1 MASQHPT
8 IIQGGMGVAVSSWQL
23 ANAVARAGGLGVV
36 SGTALDGVV
45 ARVLQDGDPG
55 GHVRRA
61 LQHFPD
67 QEIAERV
74 LNSYFLPDGRAEGQ
88 PYRPHPTLTIAPTR
102 NAIELSL
109 VGNFAEVWLAKEG
122 HDGPIGI
129 NFLQKI
135 QTATLSATLGAML
148 AGVDYVLMGA
158 GIPKEMPRVLTA
170 FAEGHTAHM
179 TIEVDD
185 QTKTHTAH
193 LDPRTYLGDTLPELT
208 RPTFLAIISL
218 HVLGGYLA
226 RDPEIRPDGFVVE
239 GPVAGGHSA
248 PPRGKL
254 TLDEHGQP
262 IYSPKDEADVAKMV
276 ALGLPFWL
284 AGAWSTPEKVAAAR
298 AAGAEGV
305 QCGTIFALAS
315 ESGLT
320 DAIRADLL
328 AELRSGTLKVKND
341 ALASPTGFP
350 FKVAR
355 LEGTLSE
362 QEVYEARNRICDLGY
377 LRQPAERPDGSIVY
391 RCASEPVHMFTK
403 KGGDV
408 EETVGRKCLC
418 NALFANIGMPQRR
431 KDGYVEDPA
440 VTLGS
445 DLVGAQGLL
454 AEHPDGWSGAEAVAY
469 LLRDVEQPTA

>member
-1 MASQHPT
+1 MPQHPT
-8 IIQGGMGVAVSSWQL
+8 IIQGGMGVAVSSWRL
-23 ANAVARAGGLGVV
+23 ANAVARAGQLGVV
-36 SGTALDGVV
+36 SGTGLDGVV

-61 LQHFPD
+61 LAHFPVP
-67 QEIAERV
+67 EIAERV
-74 LNSYFLPDGRAEGQ
+74 MNAYYLPEGRAEGQ

-102 NAIELSL
+102 AAIELSL

-122 HDGPIGI
+122 HDGVVGI

-135 QTATLSATLGAML
+135 QTATLSATLGGML

-158 GIPKEMPRVLTA
+158 GIPKEMPRVLTE
-170 FAEGHTAHM
+170 FAAGRPGRM
-179 TIEVDD
+179 TIEVDN
-185 QTKTHTAH
+185 QTKVHTAV
-193 LDPRTYLGDTLPELT
+193 LDPVTFLGEPLPPMK
-208 RPTFLAIISL
+208 RPEFLAIISL

-254 TLDEHGQP
+254 ILDELGQP
-262 IYSPKDEADVAKMV
+262 IYSPKDDADIAKMV
-276 ALGLPFWL
+276 ALGLPFWM
-284 AGAWSTPEKVAAAR
+284 AGAWSTPERVAEAIK
-298 AAGAEGV
+298 AGAQGV

-320 DAIRADLL
+320 DAIRGQLL
-328 AELRSGTLKVKND
+328 EELRAGTLQVKND

-355 LEGTLSE
+355 LDGTLSE

-377 LRQPAERPDGSIVY
+377 LRQPAETPDGKVVY
-391 RCASEPVHMFTK
+391 RCASEPVHMYVK
-403 KGGDV
+403 KGGDIA
-408 EETVGRKCLC
+408 ETVGRKCLC

-440 VTLGS
+440 ITLGS
-445 DLVGAQGLL
+445 DLTGARGLL
-454 AEHPDGWSGAEAVAY
+454 AEHPAGWTGTEAVTY
-469 LLRDVEQPTA
+469 LLRDAATGAA

>member
-1 MASQHPT
+1 MPQHPT

-23 ANAVARAGGLGVV
+23 ANAVSRAGQLGVV
-36 SGTALDGVV
+36 SGTGLDGVV
-45 ARVLQDGDPG
+45 ARVLQDGDRD

-61 LQHFPD
+61 LSHFPVP
-67 QEIAERV
+67 EIAERV
-74 LNSYFLPDGRAEGQ
+74 LKAYYLPEGRAEGQ
-88 PYRPHPTLTIAPTR
+88 PYRPHPTLTISPSRA
-102 NAIELSL
+102 AIELSL
-109 VGNFAEVWLAKEG
+109 AGNFAEVWLAKEG
-122 HDGPIGI
+122 HDGVVGI

-158 GIPKEMPRVLTA
+158 GIPKEMPRVLTD
-170 FAEGHTAHM
+170 FAAGRPGRM
-179 TIEVDD
+179 TIEVDN
-185 QTKTHTAH
+185 QTKTHTAV
-193 LDPRTYLGDTLPELT
+193 LDPVTYLGEPLPQIK
-208 RPTFLAIISL
+208 RPDFLAIISL

-254 TLDEHGQP
+254 TLDDLGQP
-262 IYSPKDEADVAKMV
+262 IYSAKDDADIAKMV
-276 ALGLPFWL
+276 ALGLPFWM
-284 AGAWSTPEKVAAAR
+284 AGAWSTPERVAEALK
-298 AAGAEGV
+298 AGAQGV

-320 DAIRADLL
+320 DEIRASLL
-328 AELRSGTLKVKND
+328 DELRAGTLQVKND

-362 QEVYEARNRICDLGY
+362 EEVYQARDRICDLGY
-377 LRQPAERPDGSIVY
+377 LRQPAETPDGKVIY

-403 KGGDV
+403 KGGD
-408 EETVGRKCLC
+408 EAATVGRKCLC

-440 VTLGS
+440 ITLGS
-445 DLVGAQGLL
+445 DLTGARGLL
-454 AEHPDGWSGAEAVAY
+454 AEHPDGWTGTEAVAY
-469 LLRDVEQPTA
+469 LLGDVTTA

>member
-8 IIQGGMGVAVSSWQL
+8 IIQGGMGVAVSSWKL
-23 ANAVARAGGLGVV
+23 ANAVARAGQLGVV

-61 LQHFPD
+61 LAHFPIP
-67 QEIAERV
+67 EIAERV
-74 LNSYFLPDGRAEGQ
+74 LATYYLPEGRPEGQ

-102 NAIELSL
+102 PAVELSL

-122 HDGPIGI
+122 HDGVVGI

-158 GIPKEMPRVLTA
+158 GIPKEMPRVLTD
-170 FAEGHTAHM
+170 FTAGRPGRM

-185 QTKTHTAH
+185 QTRTHTAV
-193 LDPRTYLGDTLPELT
+193 LDPRTYLGDQLPPVR
-208 RPTFLAIISL
+208 RPHFLAIISL

-226 RDPEIRPDGFVVE
+226 RDAEIRPDGFVVE

-254 TLDEHGQP
+254 TLNERGEP
-262 IYSPKDEADVAKMV
+262 IYSAKDEADIAKMV

-284 AGAWSTPEKVAAAR
+284 AGAWSTPEKVATALK
-298 AAGAEGV
+298 AGAEGV

-320 DAIRADLL
+320 DAIRGELL
-328 AELRSGTLKVKND
+328 DELRAGTLQVKND

-355 LEGTLSE
+355 LEDTLSE
-362 QEVYEARNRICDLGY
+362 QAVYEARNRICDLGY

-391 RCASEPVHMFTK
+391 RCASEPVHMYAK
-403 KGGDV
+403 KGGDLA
-408 EETVGRKCLC
+408 ETVGRKCLC

-431 KDGYVEDPA
+431 KDGYVEVPA
-440 VTLGS
+440 ITLGS
-445 DLVGAQGLL
+445 DLDGARGLL
-454 AEHPDGWSGAEAVAY
+454 AEYPHGWTGTEAVTW
-469 LLRDVEQPTA
+469 LLRDAATA

>member
-1 MASQHPT
+1 MPQHPT
-8 IIQGGMGVAVSSWQL
+8 IIQGGMGVAVSSWRL
-23 ANAVARAGGLGVV
+23 ANAVARAGQLGVV
-36 SGTALDGVV
+36 SGTGLDGVV

-61 LQHFPD
+61 LAHFPVP
-67 QEIAERV
+67 EIAERV
-74 LNSYFLPDGRAEGQ
+74 MNAYYLPEGRAEGQ

-102 NAIELSL
+102 AAIELSL

-122 HDGPIGI
+122 HDGVVGI

-135 QTATLSATLGAML
+135 QTATLSATLGGML

-158 GIPKEMPRVLTA
+158 GIPKEMPRVLTE
-170 FAEGHTAHM
+170 FAAGRPGRM
-179 TIEVDD
+179 TIEVDN
-185 QTKTHTAH
+185 QTKIHTAI
-193 LDPRTYLGDTLPELT
+193 LDPVTFLGEPLPPMK
-208 RPTFLAIISL
+208 RPEFLAIISL

-254 TLDEHGQP
+254 ILDELGQP
-262 IYSPKDEADVAKMV
+262 IYSPKDDADIAKMV
-276 ALGLPFWL
+276 ALGLPFWM
-284 AGAWSTPEKVAAAR
+284 AGAWSTPERVAEAIK
-298 AAGAEGV
+298 AGAQGV

-320 DAIRADLL
+320 DAIRGQLL
-328 AELRSGTLKVKND
+328 EELRAGTLQVKND

-355 LEGTLSE
+355 LDGTLSE

-377 LRQPAERPDGSIVY
+377 LRQPAETPDGKVVY
-391 RCASEPVHMFTK
+391 RCASEPVHMYVK
-403 KGGDV
+403 KGGDIA
-408 EETVGRKCLC
+408 ETVGRKCLC

-440 VTLGS
+440 ITLGS
-445 DLVGAQGLL
+445 DLTGARGLL
-454 AEHPDGWSGAEAVAY
+454 AEHPAGWTGTEAVTY
-469 LLRDVEQPTA
+469 LLRDAATGAA

>member
-1 MASQHPT
+1 MPQHPT
-8 IIQGGMGVAVSSWQL
+8 IIQGGMGVAVSSWRL
-23 ANAVARAGGLGVV
+23 ANAVARAGQLGVV
-36 SGTALDGVV
+36 SGTGLDGVV

-61 LQHFPD
+61 LAHFPVP
-67 QEIAERV
+67 EIADRV
-74 LNSYFLPDGRAEGQ
+74 MNAYYLPEGRAEGQ

-102 NAIELSL
+102 AAIELSL

-122 HDGPIGI
+122 HDGVVGI

-135 QTATLSATLGAML
+135 QTATLSATLGGML

-158 GIPKEMPRVLTA
+158 GIPKEMPRVLTE
-170 FAEGHTAHM
+170 FAAGRPGRM
-179 TIEVDD
+179 TIEVDN
-185 QTKTHTAH
+185 QTKIHTAV
-193 LDPRTYLGDTLPELT
+193 LDPVTFLGEPLPPMK
-208 RPTFLAIISL
+208 RPEFLAIISL

-254 TLDEHGQP
+254 ILDELGQP
-262 IYSPKDEADVAKMV
+262 IYSPKDDADIAKMV
-276 ALGLPFWL
+276 ALGLPFWM
-284 AGAWSTPEKVAAAR
+284 AGAWSTPERVAEAIK
-298 AAGAEGV
+298 AGAQGV

-320 DAIRADLL
+320 DAIRGQLL
-328 AELRSGTLKVKND
+328 EELRAGTLQVKND

-355 LEGTLSE
+355 LDGTLSE

-377 LRQPAERPDGSIVY
+377 LRQPAETPDGKVVY
-391 RCASEPVHMFTK
+391 RCASEPVHMYVK
-403 KGGDV
+403 KGGDIA
-408 EETVGRKCLC
+408 ETVGRKCLC

-440 VTLGS
+440 ITLGS
-445 DLVGAQGLL
+445 DLTGARGLL
-454 AEHPDGWSGAEAVAY
+454 AEHPAGWTGTEAVTY
-469 LLRDVEQPTA
+469 LLRDAATGAA

>member
-1 MASQHPT
+1 MPQHPT
-8 IIQGGMGVAVSSWQL
+8 IIQGGMGVAVSSWRL
-23 ANAVARAGGLGVV
+23 ANAVARAGQLGVV
-36 SGTALDGVV
+36 SGTGLDGVV

-61 LQHFPD
+61 LAHFPVP
-67 QEIAERV
+67 EIAERV
-74 LNSYFLPDGRAEGQ
+74 MNAYYLPEGRAEGQ

-102 NAIELSL
+102 AAIELSL

-122 HDGPIGI
+122 HDGVVGI

-135 QTATLSATLGAML
+135 QTATLSATLGGML

-158 GIPKEMPRVLTA
+158 GIPKEMPRVLTE
-170 FAEGHTAHM
+170 FAAGRPGRM
-179 TIEVDD
+179 TIEVDN
-185 QTKTHTAH
+185 QTKTHTAV
-193 LDPRTYLGDTLPELT
+193 LDPVTYLGEPLPAMK
-208 RPTFLAIISL
+208 RPEFLAIISL

-254 TLDEHGQP
+254 ILDELGQP
-262 IYSPKDEADVAKMV
+262 IYSPKDDADIAKMV
-276 ALGLPFWL
+276 ALGLPFWM
-284 AGAWSTPEKVAAAR
+284 AGAWSTPERVAEAIK
-298 AAGAEGV
+298 AGAQGV

-320 DAIRADLL
+320 DAIRGQLL
-328 AELRSGTLKVKND
+328 EELRAGTLQVKND

-355 LEGTLSE
+355 LDGTLSE

-377 LRQPAERPDGSIVY
+377 LRQPAETPDGKVVY
-391 RCASEPVHMFTK
+391 RCASEPVHMYVK
-403 KGGDV
+403 KGGDIA
-408 EETVGRKCLC
+408 ETVGRKCLC

-440 VTLGS
+440 ITLGS
-445 DLVGAQGLL
+445 DLTGARGLL
-454 AEHPDGWSGAEAVAY
+454 AEHPAGWTGTEAVTY
-469 LLRDVEQPTA
+469 LLRDAATGAA

>member
-1 MASQHPT
+1 MPQHPT
-8 IIQGGMGVAVSSWQL
+8 IIQGGMGVAVSSWRL
-23 ANAVARAGGLGVV
+23 ANAVARAGQLGVV
-36 SGTALDGVV
+36 SGTGLDGVV

-61 LQHFPD
+61 LAHFPVP
-67 QEIAERV
+67 EIAERV
-74 LNSYFLPDGRAEGQ
+74 MNAYYLPEGRAEGQ

-102 NAIELSL
+102 AAIELSL

-122 HDGPIGI
+122 HDGVVGI

-135 QTATLSATLGAML
+135 QTATLSATLGGML

-158 GIPKEMPRVLTA
+158 GIPKEMPRVLTE
-170 FAEGHTAHM
+170 FAAGRPGRM
-179 TIEVDD
+179 TIEVDN
-185 QTKTHTAH
+185 QTKIHTAV
-193 LDPRTYLGDTLPELT
+193 LDPVTFLGEPLPPMR
-208 RPTFLAIISL
+208 RPEFLAIISL

-254 TLDEHGQP
+254 ILDELGQP
-262 IYSPKDEADVAKMV
+262 IYSPKDDADIAKMV
-276 ALGLPFWL
+276 ALGLPFWM
-284 AGAWSTPEKVAAAR
+284 AGAWSTPERVAEAIK
-298 AAGAEGV
+298 AGAQGV

-320 DAIRADLL
+320 DAIRGQLL
-328 AELRSGTLKVKND
+328 EELRAGTLQVKND

-355 LEGTLSE
+355 LDGTLSE

-377 LRQPAERPDGSIVY
+377 LRQPAETPDGKVVY
-391 RCASEPVHMFTK
+391 RCASEPVHMYVK
-403 KGGDV
+403 KGGDIA
-408 EETVGRKCLC
+408 ETVGRKCLC

-440 VTLGS
+440 ITLGS
-445 DLVGAQGLL
+445 DLTGARGLL
-454 AEHPDGWSGAEAVAY
+454 AEHPAGWTGTEAVTY
-469 LLRDVEQPTA
+469 LLRDAATGAA

>member
-1 MASQHPT
+1 MTHPDHPVV
-8 IIQGGMGVAVSSWQL
+8 IQGGMGIAVSSWQL
-23 ANAVARAGGLGVV
+23 AREVSLRGQLGVV

-45 ARVLQDGDPG
+45 ARTLADGDPG

-61 LQHFPD
+61 LAHFPSP
-67 QEIAERV
+67 AMAHRV
-74 LNSYFLPDGRAEGQ
+74 LDSYFIPGGRPDGT
-88 PYRPHPTLTIAPTR
+88 PYRPHPTLTITPGRA
-102 NAIELSL
+102 AIELSL
-109 VGNFAEVWLAKEG
+109 VGNFVEVWLAKEG
-122 HDGPIGI
+122 HDGVVGI

-158 GIPKEMPRVLTA
+158 GIPKEMPRVLTE
-170 FAEGHTAHM
+170 FAAGRPGRL
-179 TIEVDD
+179 TIEVEN
-185 QTKTHTAH
+185 QTKTHTAV
-193 LDPRTYLGDTLPELT
+193 LDPVTYLGDAVATLN
-208 RPTFLAIISL
+208 RPLFLAIISL

-226 RDPEIRPDGFVVE
+226 RDAEIRPDGFVVE

-254 TLDEHGQP
+254 ALNEHGEP
-262 IYSPKDEADVAKMV
+262 IYSPKDEADVEKMV

-298 AAGAEGV
+298 AAGAVGV
-305 QCGTIFALAS
+305 QCGTIFALAK

-320 DAIRADLL
+320 DEIRDQLL
-328 AELRSGTLKVKND
+328 YELRAGTLKVKND

-355 LEGTLSE
+355 LPGTLSE
-362 QEVYEARNRICDLGY
+362 PEVYEARNRICDLGY
-377 LRQPAERPDGSIVY
+377 LRQPAEVGDGKIVY
-391 RCASEPVHMFTK
+391 RCASEPEHMFER
-403 KGGDV
+403 KGGDPAQ
-408 EETVGRKCLC
+408 TVGRKCLC

-431 KDGYVEDPA
+431 KDGYEEEPA

-445 DLVGAQGLL
+445 DLAGAHGLQ
-454 AEHPDGWSGAEAVAY
+454 AAFPDGWTGAQAVDW
-469 LLRDVEQPTA
+469 LLGR

>member
-1 MASQHPT
+1 MPQHPT
-8 IIQGGMGVAVSSWQL
+8 IIQGGMGVAVSSWRL
-23 ANAVARAGGLGVV
+23 ANAVARAGQLGVV
-36 SGTALDGVV
+36 SGTGLDGVV

-61 LQHFPD
+61 LAHFPVP
-67 QEIAERV
+67 EIAERV
-74 LNSYFLPDGRAEGQ
+74 MNAYYLPEGRAEGQ

-102 NAIELSL
+102 AAIELSL

-122 HDGPIGI
+122 HDGVVGI

-135 QTATLSATLGAML
+135 QTATLSATLGGML

-158 GIPKEMPRVLTA
+158 GIPKEMPRVLTE
-170 FAEGHTAHM
+170 FAAGRPGRM
-179 TIEVDD
+179 TIEVDN
-185 QTKTHTAH
+185 QTKIHTAV
-193 LDPRTYLGDTLPELT
+193 LDPVTFLGEPLPPMK
-208 RPTFLAIISL
+208 RPEFLAIISL

-254 TLDEHGQP
+254 ILDELGQP
-262 IYSPKDEADVAKMV
+262 IYSPKDDADIAKMV
-276 ALGLPFWL
+276 ALGLPFWM
-284 AGAWSTPEKVAAAR
+284 AGAWSTPERVAEAIK
-298 AAGAEGV
+298 AGAQGV

-320 DAIRADLL
+320 DAIRGQLL
-328 AELRSGTLKVKND
+328 EELRAGTLQVKND

-355 LEGTLSE
+355 LDGTLSE

-377 LRQPAERPDGSIVY
+377 LRQPAETPDGKVVY
-391 RCASEPVHMFTK
+391 RCASEPVHMYVK
-403 KGGDV
+403 KGGDIA
-408 EETVGRKCLC
+408 ETVGRKCLC

-440 VTLGS
+440 ITLGS
-445 DLVGAQGLL
+445 DLTGARGLL
-454 AEHPDGWSGAEAVAY
+454 AEHPAGWTGTEAVTY
-469 LLRDVEQPTA
+469 LLRDAATGAA

>member
-1 MASQHPT
+1 MSRTHPT

-23 ANAVARAGGLGVV
+23 ANAVARSGQLGVV

-61 LQHFPD
+61 IAHFPVP
-67 QEIAERV
+67 EIAERV
-74 LNSYFLPDGRAEGQ
+74 LAAYFLPGGRAEGQ
-88 PYRPHPTLTIAPTR
+88 PYRPHPTLTISPSRA
-102 NAIELSL
+102 AIELSL
-109 VGNFAEVWLAKEG
+109 VGNFVDVWLAKEG
-122 HDGPIGI
+122 HDGVVGI

-158 GIPKEMPRVLTA
+158 GIPKEMPRVLTE
-170 FAEGHTAHM
+170 FAAGRPGRL
-179 TIEVDD
+179 TIEVES
-185 QTKTHTAH
+185 QTRTHTAV
-193 LDPRTYLGDTLPELT
+193 LDPVTYLGDAVDQLKRPE
-208 RPTFLAIISL
+208 FIAIISL
-218 HVLGGYLA
+218 HVLGGYLV

-254 TLDEHGQP
+254 TLDENGEP
-262 IYSPKDEADVAKMV
+262 IYSPKDEADIEKMV

-284 AGAWSTPEKVAAAR
+284 AGAWSTPEKVAAAVR
-298 AAGAEGV
+298 AGAQGV
-305 QCGTIFALAS
+305 QCGTIFALAA

-320 DAIRADLL
+320 DEIRGQLL
-328 AELRSGTLKVKND
+328 DELRAGTLTVKND

-355 LEGTLSE
+355 LAGTLSE
-362 QEVYEARNRICDLGY
+362 PEVYAARDRICDLGY
-377 LRQPAERPDGSIVY
+377 LRQPAETAEGKVVY
-391 RCASEPVHMFTK
+391 RCASEPVHMFER

-408 EETVGRKCLC
+408 QQTDGRKCLC

-431 KDGYVEDPA
+431 KGGYVEEPA

-445 DLVGAQGLL
+445 DLAGAHGLQ
-454 AEHPDGWSGAEAVAY
+454 AEHPDGWTGAQAVSW
-469 LLRDVEQPTA
+469 LLRDVAAPA

>member
-148 AGVDYVLMGA
+148 AGVDYVARKGRTHADKYELRDATGEWA
-158 GIPKEMPRVLTA
+158 RKATA
-170 FAEGHTAHM
+170 
-179 TIEVDD
+179 
-185 QTKTHTAH
+185 
-193 LDPRTYLGDTLPELT
+193 P
-208 RPTFLAIISL
+208 
-218 HVLGGYLA
+218 
-226 RDPEIRPDGFVVE
+226 
-239 GPVAGGHSA
+239 
-248 PPRGKL
+248 
-254 TLDEHGQP
+254 
-262 IYSPKDEADVAKMV
+262 
-276 ALGLPFWL
+276 
-284 AGAWSTPEKVAAAR
+284 AGA
-298 AAGAEGV
+298 
-305 QCGTIFALAS
+305 
-315 ESGLT
+315 
-320 DAIRADLL
+320 
-328 AELRSGTLKVKND
+328 
-341 ALASPTGFP
+341 
-350 FKVAR
+350 
-355 LEGTLSE
+355 
-362 QEVYEARNRICDLGY
+362 
-377 LRQPAERPDGSIVY
+377 
-391 RCASEPVHMFTK
+391 
-403 KGGDV
+403 
-408 EETVGRKCLC
+408 
-418 NALFANIGMPQRR
+418 
-431 KDGYVEDPA
+431 
-440 VTLGS
+440 
-445 DLVGAQGLL
+445 
-454 AEHPDGWSGAEAVAY
+454 
-469 LLRDVEQPTA
+469 

>member
-1 MASQHPT
+1 
-8 IIQGGMGVAVSSWQL
+8 MGVAVSSWRL
-23 ANAVARAGGLGVV
+23 ANAVARAGQLGVV
-36 SGTALDGVV
+36 SGTGLDGVV

-61 LQHFPD
+61 LAHFPVP
-67 QEIAERV
+67 EIAERV
-74 LNSYFLPDGRAEGQ
+74 MNAYYLPEGRAEGQ

-102 NAIELSL
+102 AAIELSL

-122 HDGPIGI
+122 HDGVVGI

-135 QTATLSATLGAML
+135 QTATLSATLGGML

-158 GIPKEMPRVLTA
+158 GIPKEMPRVLTE
-170 FAEGHTAHM
+170 FAAGRPGRM
-179 TIEVDD
+179 TIEVDN
-185 QTKTHTAH
+185 QTKIHTAV
-193 LDPRTYLGDTLPELT
+193 LDPVTFLGEPLPPMK
-208 RPTFLAIISL
+208 RPEFLAIISL

-254 TLDEHGQP
+254 ILDELGQP
-262 IYSPKDEADVAKMV
+262 IYSPKDDADIAKMV
-276 ALGLPFWL
+276 ALGLPFWM
-284 AGAWSTPEKVAAAR
+284 AGAWSTPERVAEAIK
-298 AAGAEGV
+298 AGAQGV

-320 DAIRADLL
+320 DAIRGQLL
-328 AELRSGTLKVKND
+328 EELRAGTLQVKND

-355 LEGTLSE
+355 LDGTLSE

-377 LRQPAERPDGSIVY
+377 LRQPAETPDGKVVY
-391 RCASEPVHMFTK
+391 RCASEPVHMYVK
-403 KGGDV
+403 KGGDIA
-408 EETVGRKCLC
+408 ETVGRKCLC

-440 VTLGS
+440 ITLGS
-445 DLVGAQGLL
+445 DLTGARGLL
-454 AEHPDGWSGAEAVAY
+454 AEHPAGWTGTEAVTY
-469 LLRDVEQPTA
+469 LLRDAATGAA

>member
-1 MASQHPT
+1 MPQHPT
-8 IIQGGMGVAVSSWQL
+8 IIQGGMGVAVSSWRL
-23 ANAVARAGGLGVV
+23 ANAVARAGQLGVV
-36 SGTALDGVV
+36 SGTGLDGVV

-61 LQHFPD
+61 LAHFPVP
-67 QEIAERV
+67 EIAERV
-74 LNSYFLPDGRAEGQ
+74 MNAYYLPEGRAEGQ

-102 NAIELSL
+102 AAIELSL

-122 HDGPIGI
+122 HDGVVGI

-135 QTATLSATLGAML
+135 QTATLSATLGGML

-158 GIPKEMPRVLTA
+158 GIPKEMPRVLTE
-170 FAEGHTAHM
+170 FAAGRPGRM
-179 TIEVDD
+179 TIEVDN
-185 QTKTHTAH
+185 QTKIHTAV
-193 LDPRTYLGDTLPELT
+193 LDPVTFLGEPVPPMKRPE
-208 RPTFLAIISL
+208 FLAIISL

-254 TLDEHGQP
+254 ILDELGQP
-262 IYSPKDEADVAKMV
+262 IYSPKDDADIAKMV
-276 ALGLPFWL
+276 ALGLPFWM
-284 AGAWSTPEKVAAAR
+284 AGAWSTPERVAEAIK
-298 AAGAEGV
+298 AGAQGV

-320 DAIRADLL
+320 DAIRGQLL
-328 AELRSGTLKVKND
+328 EELRAGTLQVKND

-355 LEGTLSE
+355 LDGTLSE

-377 LRQPAERPDGSIVY
+377 LRQPAETPDGKVVY
-391 RCASEPVHMFTK
+391 RCASEPVHMYVK
-403 KGGDV
+403 KGGDIA
-408 EETVGRKCLC
+408 ETVGRKCLC

-440 VTLGS
+440 ITLGS
-445 DLVGAQGLL
+445 DLTGARGLL
-454 AEHPDGWSGAEAVAY
+454 AEHPAGWTGTEAVTY
-469 LLRDVEQPTA
+469 LLRDAATGAA

>member
-1 MASQHPT
+1 MPQHPT
-8 IIQGGMGVAVSSWQL
+8 IIQGGMGVAVSSWRL
-23 ANAVARAGGLGVV
+23 ANAVARAGQLGVV
-36 SGTALDGVV
+36 SGTGLDGVV

-61 LQHFPD
+61 RPHSP
-67 QEIAERV
+67 APSPAARV
-74 LNSYFLPDGRAEGQ
+74 IPANSPPAGRAAPQ

-102 NAIELSL
+102 AAIELSL

-122 HDGPIGI
+122 HDGVVGI

-135 QTATLSATLGAML
+135 QTATLSATLGGML

-158 GIPKEMPRVLTA
+158 GIPKEMPRVLTE
-170 FAEGHTAHM
+170 FAAGRPGRM
-179 TIEVDD
+179 TIEVDN
-185 QTKTHTAH
+185 QTKIHTAV
-193 LDPRTYLGDTLPELT
+193 LDPVTFLGEPLPPMK
-208 RPTFLAIISL
+208 RPEFLAIISL

-254 TLDEHGQP
+254 ILDELGQP
-262 IYSPKDEADVAKMV
+262 IYSPKDDADIAKMV
-276 ALGLPFWL
+276 ALGLPFWM
-284 AGAWSTPEKVAAAR
+284 AGAWSTPERVAEAIK
-298 AAGAEGV
+298 AGAQGV

-320 DAIRADLL
+320 DAIRGQLL
-328 AELRSGTLKVKND
+328 EELRAGTLQVKND

-355 LEGTLSE
+355 LDGTLSE

-377 LRQPAERPDGSIVY
+377 LRQPAETPDGKVVY
-391 RCASEPVHMFTK
+391 RCASEPVHMYVK
-403 KGGDV
+403 KGGDIA
-408 EETVGRKCLC
+408 ETVGRKCLC

-440 VTLGS
+440 ITLGS
-445 DLVGAQGLL
+445 DLTGARGLL
-454 AEHPDGWSGAEAVAY
+454 AEHPAGWTGTEAVTY
-469 LLRDVEQPTA
+469 LLRDAATGAA

>member
-1 MASQHPT
+1 
-8 IIQGGMGVAVSSWQL
+8 MGVAVSSWRL
-23 ANAVARAGGLGVV
+23 ANNVARAGQLGVV

-45 ARVLQDGDPG
+45 ARVLQDGDPD

-61 LQHFPD
+61 LAHFPVP
-67 QEIAERV
+67 EIAERV
-74 LNSYFLPDGRAEGQ
+74 LAAYFLPGGRAEGQ
-88 PYRPHPTLTIAPTR
+88 PYRPHPTLTIAPSRT
-102 NAIELSL
+102 AIELSL

-122 HDGPIGI
+122 HDGVVGI

-158 GIPKEMPRVLTA
+158 GIPKEMPRVLTE
-170 FAEGHTAHM
+170 FASGRPGRL
-179 TIEVDD
+179 TIEVEN
-185 QTKTHTAH
+185 QSRTHTAV
-193 LDPRTYLGDTLPELT
+193 LDPQTYLGDAVTELERPE
-208 RPTFLAIISL
+208 FIAIISL

-254 TLDEHGQP
+254 TLDENGEP

-284 AGAWSTPEKVAAAR
+284 AGAWSTPEKVAAALR
-298 AAGAEGV
+298 AGAQGV
-305 QCGTIFALAS
+305 QCGTIFALAE

-320 DAIRADLL
+320 DEIRNDLL
-328 AELRSGTLKVKND
+328 DELRAGTLKVKND

-377 LRQPAERPDGSIVY
+377 LRQPAETVDGKVVY
-391 RCASEPVHMFTK
+391 RCASEPEHMFER
-403 KGGDV
+403 KGGDLAQ
-408 EETVGRKCLC
+408 TVGRKCLC

-431 KDGYVEDPA
+431 RDGYVEQAA

-445 DLVGAQGLL
+445 DLAGAHGLQ
-454 AEHPDGWSGAEAVAY
+454 AEFPDGWTGQQAVAW
-469 LLRDVEQPTA
+469 LLRDAPAPA